1 MYLWQYGPMAELVQ
15 ILSDVQRQAFNTIE
29 KTHGNLL
36 IMGQAGTGKS
46 TFVNYLKSA
55 SSKRIVCACP
65 TAVSALNIGGQTIH
79 SLFQIQPRDFIMP
92 EFLKIKAKT
101 RNILMATD
109 VLIID
114 EISMVAPDLL
124 DAMDFLA
131 RACRHNNEPF
141 GGIQIVAIGD
151 LFQLPPVITNDATK
165 YYKQEYGFENSYF
178 FDSHVYKRANFMRF
192 SFDKVYRQND
202 GELLE
207 NLVRLRGGDTTALEF
222 FNNCKIQDEARR
234 ANAILIT
241 PYRAMAENINASRLR
256 AIAAPEIVFVGELS
270 GNFSEKDVP
279 APMRLTLKVGALVVF
294 VKNSDKW
301 HNGSMGRVL
310 EIGAHGIKVE
320 LLNAAHT
327 VVNVKPEKW
336 EKIEYVRDENDR
348 LMEHEIGSYK
358 QFPLNLGYAMTIH
371 KAQGKTLDAVVV
383 DISRGAFAH
392 GQTYVALSR
401 TRAACDMHVAIPLR
415 PKDVIF
421 DNRVLEFMNSGD

>member
-1 MYLWQYGPMAELVQ
+1 MAELVP
-15 ILSDVQRQAFNTIE
+15 ILSDVQTTAFNTIE

-36 IMGQAGTGKS
+36 ILGQAGTGKS

-55 SSKRIVCACP
+55 SAKRIVCACP

-92 EFLKIKAKT
+92 EFLKLKAKT
-101 RNILMATD
+101 RNVLLATD
-109 VLIID
+109 ILIID

-124 DAMDFLA
+124 DAMDLLA
-131 RACRHNNEPF
+131 RMARRDNSPF
-141 GGIQIVAIGD
+141 GGIQVVAIGD

-165 YYKQEYGFENSYF
+165 YYKQEYGYENSYF

-207 NLVRLRGGDTTALEF
+207 NLVRLRGGDMSALEF
-222 FNNCKIQDEARR
+222 FNKCKIDDPLRR
-234 ANAILIT
+234 ENAVLIT

-256 AIAAPEIVFVGELS
+256 AIAAPDITFVGEIN

-279 APMRLTLKVGALVVF
+279 APMKLTLKVGALVVF

-310 EIGAHGIKVE
+310 EIGAHGIRVE

-327 VVNVKPEKW
+327 IVNVKPEKW
-336 EKIEYVRDENDR
+336 EKIEYIRDENDR
-348 LMEHEIGSYK
+348 LQEHEIGSYK

-371 KAQGKTLDAVVV
+371 KSQGKTLDAVVV

-401 TRAACDMHVAIPLR
+401 TRGASDMHIAKPLR
-415 PKDVIF
+415 ATDVIF
-421 DNRVLEFMNSGD
+421 DNRVLEFMNAE

>member
-1 MYLWQYGPMAELVQ
+1 MTELVQ
-15 ILSDVQRQAFNTIE
+15 ILSDVQKLAFDTIE
-29 KTHGNLL
+29 KTQGNVL

-46 TFVNYLKSA
+46 TFVNYLKTA
-55 SSKRIVCACP
+55 SRKRIVCACP

-92 EFLKIKAKT
+92 EFLKLKAKT
-101 RNILMATD
+101 RNVLVATD
-109 VLIID
+109 ILIID

-124 DAMDFLA
+124 DAMDLLA
-131 RACRHNNEPF
+131 RQARRNNEPF

-151 LFQLPPVITNDATK
+151 LFQLPPVIVNDATE
-165 YYKQEYGFENSYF
+165 YYKREYGYENAYF
-178 FDSHVYKRANFMRF
+178 FDSHVYKRSKFMRF
-192 SFDKVYRQND
+192 WFDKVYRQND
-202 GELLE
+202 GELLA
-207 NLVRLRGGDTTALEF
+207 NLVRLRDGDNTALEF
-222 FNNCKIQDEARR
+222 FNNCKILDVNRR
-234 ANAILIT
+234 NNAVLIT

-256 AIAAPEIVFVGELS
+256 AINSPEITFVGELD
-270 GNFSEKDVP
+270 GVFSEKDVP

-301 HNGSMGRVL
+301 HNGSMGHIVSI
-310 EIGAHGIKVE
+310 ESKAIKVE
-320 LLNAAHT
+320 LLDNMHT
-327 VVNVKPEKW
+327 IVTVKPDKW

-401 TRAACDMHVAIPLR
+401 TRTASDMHIASVLR

-421 DNRVLEFMNSGD
+421 DTRVMEFINNE

>member
-1 MYLWQYGPMAELVQ
+1 MAELVQ
-15 ILSDVQRQAFNTIE
+15 ILSDVQKQAFNTIE
-29 KTHGNLL
+29 HTHSNVL

-55 SSKRIVCACP
+55 SAKRIVCACP

-79 SLFQIQPRDFIMP
+79 SLFQIQPRDFVMP
-92 EFLKIKAKT
+92 EFLKLKAKV
-101 RNILMATD
+101 RNILVATD
-109 VLIID
+109 ILIID

-124 DAMDFLA
+124 DAMDLLA
-131 RACRHNNEPF
+131 RQARHDNAPF
-141 GGIQIVAIGD
+141 GGIQVVAIGD
-151 LFQLPPVITNDATK
+151 LFQLPPVITEDAKK
-165 YYKQEYGFENSYF
+165 YYEQEYGFENSYF
-178 FDSHVYKRANFMRF
+178 FDSHVYQRADFVRF
-192 SFDKVYRQND
+192 SFDTVYRQND
-202 GELLE
+202 GELLK
-207 NLVRLRGGDTTALEF
+207 NLVRLRDGDLSALEF
-222 FNNCKIQDEARR
+222 FNCCKIEDVVRR
-234 ANAILIT
+234 QNAVLIT
-241 PYRAMAENINASRLR
+241 PYRAMAENINAARLH
-256 AIAAPEIVFVGELS
+256 AINAPEVAFIGELS

-279 APMRLTLKVGALVVF
+279 APMRLVLKVGALVVF

-310 EIGAHGIKVE
+310 EIGARDIKVE

-327 VVNVKPEKW
+327 IVSVKPEKW

-348 LMEHEIGSYK
+348 LQEHEIGAYK

-401 TRAACDMHVAIPLR
+401 TRAACDMHVASLLK

-421 DNRVLEFMNSGD
+421 DKRVLDFMNAE